1 MDAVRTRRDGYVES
15 IVHHHPCSCAAN
27 HVDTGGY
34 QTRQRTAV
42 QIAFTDL
49 DEMYAFYRCRTH
61 ACDEAVFPGRA
72 KAPSIGDETKDR
84 THTVPTKRSVYFS

>member
-1 MDAVRTRRDGYVES
+1 MDAVRTRRDCHVES
-15 IVHHHPCSCAAN
+15 VVHQHPSARAAN
-27 HVDTGGY
+27 RVDTGGY

-49 DEMYAFYRCRTH
+49 NEVHTFHGRGTYAIDER
-61 ACDEAVFPGRA
+61 VFPRPA
-72 KAPSIGDETKDR
+72 KPPAIGDETKDR